1 MKKSTV
7 LMLVALTVALN
18 GLFGWLNNRPVDV
31 GPDVPDGKLT
41 SLSFAP
47 FRDGQSPIEK
57 VLPTPAQIEED
68 ISLLADKT
76 RSIRTYSSLDGL
88 QVVPGL
94 ARKYGLTMIQGAW
107 LTYERPFDPATLSP
121 EEVQELNKAK
131 TLNHAEIKELIRSA
145 NANPDVVKRVMVGN
159 EVLLRGE
166 MEPEQ
171 LITYIRE
178 VKKAVKQPVSY
189 ADVWSFYLKYP
200 EIGKEVDF
208 ITIHILPYWEDE
220 PLEVNDAIAHIEK
233 TYQQVYERV
242 RALYPGKPILIGES
256 GWPSDGRQRG
266 WAVPSVANEARFIR
280 GLIQV
285 SRKNGFNL
293 NIVEAFDQ
301 SWKSAQEGVVGANWG
316 LLSADRE
323 PVFSLTGKVVENPDW
338 THRLIASTA
347 ILLLTVAF
355 HFKALS
361 RLPLPRLAVFL
372 AFAQLLASLM
382 VTLAD
387 ELWTASFTPL
397 QSAGTTAIIAVNAL
411 LTVCLAYRAL
421 TVLNN
426 DTANKK
432 LGAWLQTLYGI
443 LIALAVYKTYT
454 LALDGRYISFPYETT
469 YIAVT
474 GMLGLVLMRYIN
486 ERNGSVR
493 LLDFNRLIDCRQG
506 GQKRNKVIAYVLV
519 IMSLALIIGETRA
532 FLISRDF
539 IEAHP
544 DITERLKLAVI
555 YTITN
560 SQLLAWLAS
569 LGVLALPL
577 WSSGYDKSP
586 KNALFTHKS
595 VEFKEQK

>member
-1 MKKSTV
+1 MKKSSV
-7 LMLVALTVALN
+7 IMLVALTVVLN

-57 VLPTPAQIEED
+57 ILPTPEQIEED

-107 LTYERPFDPATLSP
+107 LTFEKELPP
-121 EEVQELNKAK
+121 EELTPEIAQELNKAK
-131 TLNHAEIKELIRSA
+131 ALNHAEIKELIRSA

-166 MEPEQ
+166 MEPER
-171 LITYIRE
+171 LIKYIRQ
-178 VKKAVKQPVSY
+178 VKQAVKQPVSY

-220 PLEVNDAIAHIEK
+220 PLEVDDAVAHIEK

-266 WAVPSVANEARFIR
+266 WAVPSVENEARFIR

-285 SRKNGFNL
+285 SKKNGFNL

-323 PVFSLTGKVVENPDW
+323 PVFPLTGKVVENPDW
-338 THRLIASTA
+338 TNRLLVSAI
-347 ILLLTVAF
+347 ILLLAVACC
-355 HFKALS
+355 FKSLS
-361 RLPLPRLAVFL
+361 QLSLPRLAVFL
-372 AFAQLLASLM
+372 AFAQLLASLL
-382 VTLAD
+382 VTQAD
-387 ELWTASFTPL
+387 ELWAASFNPL
-397 QSAGTTAIIAVNAL
+397 QSAGTVAIVIINTL
-411 LTVCLAYRAL
+411 LAVCLIQRAL
-421 TVLNN
+421 TVLDNGA
-426 DTANKK
+426 ANKK
-432 LGAWLQTLYGI
+432 LGAWLQSLYGI

-454 LALDGRYISFPYETT
+454 LALDGRYISFPYEMT
-469 YIAVT
+469 YLAVT
-474 GMLGLVLMRYIN
+474 GLLGLIAMRYLDQ
-486 ERNGSVR
+486 RRWSVR
-493 LLDFNRLIDCRQG
+493 LLDFSSLLGNDRASP
-506 GQKRNKVIAYVLV
+506 KRNRIIAYVLV
-519 IMSLALIIGETRA
+519 IMGLALIAGETRA

-544 DITERLKLAVI
+544 DITERFKLAFI

-577 WSSGYDKSP
+577 WGSGYESSEKVLLTDV
-586 KNALFTHKS
+586 TR
-595 VEFKEQK
+595 